1 MKETENFHHPAG
13 TPLEPTGEQTEW
25 KTREHPSSQTTVL
38 SPQTPSMMIERIDVD
53 HTWVIPMKKHLLTE
67 IEKRERY
74 KWYQLEKPA
83 QDRTR

>member
-53 HTWVIPMKKHLLTE
+53 HTWVTDEEAPSHRY
-67 IEKRERY
+67 REER
-74 KWYQLEKPA
+74 
-83 QDRTR
+83 DTSDIN